1 MTKKLTQAKELI
13 GKGEVESAINILNQC
28 IADHEACTD
37 EPFYLLGNAY
47 RKQGNWQMALNN
59 YLEAIEKN
67 PESPAVN
74 AKKMSKNCVAEK
86 SYNMYVGEI
95 IE

>member
-1 MTKKLTQAKELI
+1 MTEKLTQAKELI
-13 GKGEVESAINILNQC
+13 GKGKVNSAIQLLNQC
-28 IADHEACTD
+28 IANHEACTD

-74 AKKMSKNCVAEK
+74 AKKMLMDILEF
-86 SYNMYVGEI
+86 YNKDMYNQ
-95 IE
+95 

>member
-1 MTKKLTQAKELI
+1 MTEKLAQAKELI

-28 IADHEACTD
+28 IADHEACSE
-37 EPFYLLGNAY
+37 EPYYLLGNAY

-74 AKKMSKNCVAEK
+74 AKKMLMDILEF
-86 SYNMYVGEI
+86 YNKDMYNQ
-95 IE
+95 

>member
-74 AKKMSKNCVAEK
+74 AKKMLMDILEF
-86 SYNMYVGEI
+86 YNKDMYNQ
-95 IE
+95 